1 MAEDVL
7 VKVKALTDFVMRVF
21 ERLGVPADD
30 ARTAALVLLSSD
42 LRGIPSHGLARL
54 RRYVKDLQSK
64 VTQPKP
70 KIRILKET
78 SSTLLI
84 DGNDGLGMVVGTW
97 SMNKVIEKAKQSGVC
112 FASIR
117 NSNHYGI
124 AGYYSMMALEHDLIG
139 ISMTNSAPLVVP
151 TFGKDAIIGTNPI
164 SFAFPAGNERPF
176 VLDMAAATAPR
187 GKLEDYVRKD
197 KVLPITWATDE
208 NGSPTT
214 DGKRVLDNLINRK
227 GGGLLPLGGGDEE
240 TGGHKGYGLSV
251 VIDIL
256 SGILSG
262 GAYGPL
268 VYGKKNGPANV
279 CHFLGAMKIDA
290 FIPKDEFKKGLDG
303 YIQLLKS
310 SAKAAG
316 KDRIYV
322 AGEKEYEKQEAHTEQ
337 VAVYSKVLDDLRAIG
352 QEVGAVPDF

>member
-1 MAEDVL
+1 MADDIL
-7 VKVKALTDFVMRVF
+7 VKVKALIDFVTRVF
-21 ERLGVPADD
+21 ERLGVPPED
-30 ARTAALVLLSSD
+30 ARTAAVVLLASD
-42 LRGIPSHGLARL
+42 QRGIGSHGVARL
-54 RRYVKDLQSK
+54 RRYVKDLQAK
-64 VTQPKP
+64 VTQSKP

-78 SSTLLI
+78 PSTMLV
-84 DGNDGLGMVVGTW
+84 DGNDGLGMVVGVWT
-97 SMNKVIEKAKQSGVC
+97 MNKVIEKAKKAGVC
-112 FASIR
+112 FATIR

-164 SFAFPAGNERPF
+164 SFAFPAANERPY

-187 GKLEDYVRKD
+187 GKLEDYARKD
-197 KVLPITWATDE
+197 KILPITWATDE
-208 NGSPTT
+208 EGNPTT
-214 DGKRVLDNLINRK
+214 DAKRVLDNLINRK

-268 VYGKKNGPANV
+268 VYGKKNAPANV
-279 CHFLGAMKIDA
+279 CHFLGAMQIEA
-290 FIPKDEFKKGLDG
+290 FLPKDEFKKSLDS

-316 KDRIYV
+316 RDRIYV
-322 AGEKEYEKQEAHTEQ
+322 AGEKEYEKQEAQAEQ
-337 VAVYSKVLDDLRAIG
+337 VAVYHKVVEDMRAIG